1 MKIAIFGG
9 TGEIGRQILED
20 ALARGHT
27 VTASARTP
35 SKLDDLAGQQRL
47 TVVQGDVTDADTI
60 AEQVASHDAVI
71 NSVSGLKIGDD
82 DLCARAITSMVAGM
96 RTAGVKRLL
105 VVGTAGTLEVLPGI
119 QRMDAPGFPEF
130 LKGEATAQRFALNYL
145 REQASDLDWTYIS
158 PPINIVPGERRGSY
172 RIAVDELLQDENGES
187 RISIPDYSDALLDEL
202 EEPRWVRRRF
212 TLAY

>member
-1 MKIAIFGG
+1 VKIAIYGG
-9 TGEIGRQILED
+9 TGDVGRQILED

-35 SKLDDLAGQQRL
+35 SKLDDLAGHERL
-47 TVVQGDVTDADTI
+47 TVVEGDATHEDTVAD
-60 AEQVASHDAVI
+60 QVAGHDAVI
-71 NSVSGLKIGDD
+71 NSVSGVKSGEQDV
-82 DLCARAITSMVAGM
+82 CARAITAMVAGM

-105 VVGTAGTLEVLPGI
+105 VVGTAGTLEVGPGL

-130 LKGEATAQRFALNYL
+130 LLGEATAQRFALAYL
-145 REQASDLDWTYIS
+145 REQADDLDWTYIS
-158 PPINIVPGERRGSY
+158 PPINILPGERRGAY
-172 RIAVDELLQDENGES
+172 RIAVDELLYDDAGES

-202 EEPRWVRRRF
+202 EDPKWIRRRF

>member
-9 TGEIGRQILED
+9 AGDVGRQILED

-27 VTASARTP
+27 VTASVRTP
-35 SKLDDLAGQQRL
+35 AKLDDLTGHERL
-47 TVVQGDVTDADTI
+47 TVVQGDATDEATV
-60 AEQVASHDAVI
+60 AEQVAGHDAVV
-71 NSVSGLKIGDD
+71 NSVSGVKSGEQDV
-82 DLCARAITSMVAGM
+82 CARAITAIVAGM

-105 VVGTAGTLEVLPGI
+105 NVGTAGTLEVEPGL

-130 LKGEATAQRFALNYL
+130 LLGEATAQRFALTYL
-145 REQASDLDWTYIS
+145 REQADDLDWTYIS
-158 PPINIVPGERRGSY
+158 PPINILPGERRGEY
-172 RIAVDELLQDENGES
+172 RIAADELLSDEDGES

-202 EEPRWVRRRF
+202 EDPKWIRRRF